1 MSDTPIV
8 AEAEKQEKILNALQ
22 GVLDPEI
29 GISVI
34 DLDLIREVRFEPEEV
49 EIRMVLTTPFC
60 PYGPMLINQIQSV
73 SEQAAEMPVKVTLL
87 PDKWEAPPWL
97 AEPLRRLTFPRP
109 AAGRPLLPR
118 TRLRSSHSGTAAARS
133 VPLKRRGCS
142 CKPSGRGRQGGSARG
157 AGTSRARRAS
167 ASPTT
172 ARPRAAPPSARVDRR
187 PRVLGTTKRG
197 LGARALPL
205 PPMSPHSSGPIRH
218 ASRAGGR

>member
-1 MSDTPIV
+1 MSEVYHEHMSDTPIV

-22 GVLDPEI
+22 AVLDPEI

-97 AEPLRRLTFPRP
+97 R
-109 AAGRPLLPR
+109 
-118 TRLRSSHSGTAAARS
+118 
-133 VPLKRRGCS
+133 
-142 CKPSGRGRQGGSARG
+142 
-157 AGTSRARRAS
+157 
-167 ASPTT
+167 
-172 ARPRAAPPSARVDRR
+172 
-187 PRVLGTTKRG
+187 
-197 LGARALPL
+197 
-205 PPMSPHSSGPIRH
+205 
-218 ASRAGGR
+218 